1 MDALGALSG
10 SKTVCGSDIVREQII
25 AEIQRL
31 AKASG
36 GQPPGRRSFETETG
50 IREGAWFGVYWS
62 RWGDALKEAGYS
74 PNSKNEKL
82 DEEFVLSKIAAACRH
97 YGKMPAFMEFRLYK
111 KIDSDFPNEKTLLN
125 YFGGKRNLIQRVGEW
140 ARTRDDYK
148 DIAEMIPEEPM
159 PSVPRMK
166 TQEGIVYM
174 IKSGAH
180 YKIGRSDELE
190 RRVKEIRIAL
200 PEAATLVHSI
210 RTDDPAGIEAYWHR
224 RFADRRA
231 NGEWFKLTNSDLKA
245 FKKRKYQ

>member
-1 MDALGALSG
+1 M
-10 SKTVCGSDIVREQII
+10 REKII

-31 AKASG
+31 AKANG

-62 RWGDALKEAGYS
+62 RWGDALTEAGLT

-97 YGKMPAFMEFRLYK
+97 YGKVPAFMEFRLYK
-111 KIDSDFPNEKTLLN
+111 KIDKDFPNEKTLLN
-125 YFGGKRNLIQRVGEW
+125 YFGGKENLVQRVGAW
-140 ARTRDDYK
+140 ARTREEYK
-148 DIAEMIPEEPM
+148 DIAAMIPDAPAVSD
-159 PSVPRMK
+159 PQTK
-166 TQEGIVYM
+166 AKEGLVYL

-190 RRVKEIRIAL
+190 GRVKEIRIAL

-224 RFADRRA
+224 RFADHRA
-231 NGEWFKLTNSDLKA
+231 NGEWFKLTNADVAA
-245 FKKRKYQ
+245 FKRRKYQ